1 MFRNAADTWTPT
13 CRPMPR
19 FIRRDPNKQPTNVLL
34 NSTVSGLSHR
44 QGSNFHLRIQ
54 PQLFTSFQDPCMA
67 SRSVTMWEPRKLYLR
82 IYVRSNVAAASHGNA
97 TPSLTSPRLWLNML
111 SPATLA
117 RAMHQSITMPLIL
130 SFYLLLHL
138 IPLRCLPCTLCITSV
153 VQCAMLLNI
162 AEEQSRQS
170 ACRRR
175 CAQGRPA
182 LRAAKASAEHC
193 LPCIATVLSPTMSSN
208 ATC

>member
-19 FIRRDPNKQPTNVLL
+19 FIRGDPNKQPTNVLL
-34 NSTVSGLSHR
+34 NSTASGLSHR
-44 QGSNFHLRIQ
+44 QGSNIHLRIQ
-54 PQLFTSFQDPCMA
+54 PQLFTSFQDHCMA

-97 TPSLTSPRLWLNML
+97 TPFLTSPRLWLHML

-117 RAMHQSITMPLIL
+117 RAMHQTTTMPLIL

-138 IPLRCLPCTLCITSV
+138 ITL
-153 VQCAMLLNI
+153 
-162 AEEQSRQS
+162 
-170 ACRRR
+170 
-175 CAQGRPA
+175 
-182 LRAAKASAEHC
+182 
-193 LPCIATVLSPTMSSN
+193 
-208 ATC
+208 

>member
-1 MFRNAADTWTPT
+1 MAPEMFRNAADTWTPT

-19 FIRRDPNKQPTNVLL
+19 FIRGDPNKQPTNVLL
-34 NSTVSGLSHR
+34 NSTASGLSHR
-44 QGSNFHLRIQ
+44 QGSNIHLRIQ

-97 TPSLTSPRLWLNML
+97 TPFLTSTRLWLHLL

-138 IPLRCLPCTLCITSV
+138 ITLR
-153 VQCAMLLNI
+153 
-162 AEEQSRQS
+162 
-170 ACRRR
+170 
-175 CAQGRPA
+175 
-182 LRAAKASAEHC
+182 
-193 LPCIATVLSPTMSSN
+193 
-208 ATC
+208 